1 MADDEAFATVA
12 DLEARWHA
20 LTDAEKQQAAVH
32 IGDVTEYIK
41 ARSPIW
47 QRLEE
52 SQPRLLTQVT
62 CAVVRRI
69 MQADDT
75 TQPGAPAGVTNY
87 MQTTGQFSEQW
98 TYSDPNG
105 SLYLRD
111 SEKRVLGIGMQRAF
125 HIDMAGGD

>member
-1 MADDEAFATVA
+1 MADTDAFATVS

-20 LTDAEKQQAAVH
+20 LTDAEKQQAETH

-41 ARSPIW
+41 ARSPVW
-47 QRLEE
+47 QRLKET
-52 SQPRLLTQVT
+52 QPRLLTQVT

-75 TQPGAPAGVTNY
+75 SAPADVTNY
-87 MQTTGQFSEQW
+87 MQTTGSFSEQW

-111 SEKRVLGIGMQRAF
+111 AEKRVLGIGAQQAF
-125 HIDMAGGD
+125 HIDMTGGGD